1 MPSAARP
8 CFWQRCAGAG
18 YIVNV
23 LFFADEPDPRPWS
36 DALRRALPEGA
47 IHDWAPGAAPSC
59 DYAVCWKPPA
69 AFFAGQGAL
78 KAILN
83 IGAGADAVI
92 SDPNLPAGVPVVRL
106 DDAGMA
112 RQMEEYVAW
121 CALNY
126 LRRFNDYARAQQ
138 ARRWERL
145 APRAR
150 ADFTIGV
157 MGLGVLGAQVAT
169 FMRGLGFPVRGW
181 SRTPKQ
187 IAQVE
192 CFAGDAGLAPF
203 LAGTQLLVCLLP
215 LTPETRGILCRANLA
230 RLPRGAAVVNIARG
244 AHLVEPDL
252 VALIDTGHLAGATLD
267 VFATEPLAT
276 DSPLW
281 RHPAIIITPHVSA
294 MTLVEES
301 MAQIAGKIRALSRG
315 EMVAGVVDRKRGY

>member
-1 MPSAARP
+1 M
-8 CFWQRCAGAG
+8 
-18 YIVNV
+18 NV
-23 LFFADEPDPRPWS
+23 LFYADEPDPQPWVE
-36 DALRRALPEGA
+36 ALRRALPEA
-47 IHDWAPGAAPSC
+47 LIHHWSAGAAPRC

-69 AFFAGQGAL
+69 AFFAGQSAL

-126 LRRFNDYARAQQ
+126 LRRFGDYAKAQQ
-138 ARRWERL
+138 AQRWERL

-150 ADFTIGV
+150 AGFCIGV

-181 SRTPKQ
+181 SRSQKQ
-187 IAQVE
+187 IAGVD
-192 CFAGDAGLAPF
+192 CFAGNAGLEAF
-203 LAGTQLLVCLLP
+203 LSGSQLLVCLLP
-215 LTPETRGILCRANLA
+215 LTPATHGILCRANLE
-230 RLPRGAAVVNIARG
+230 RLPRGAALVNIARG
-244 AHLVEPDL
+244 AHLIERDL
-252 VALIDTGHLAGATLD
+252 LELIDQGHLAGATLD
-267 VFATEPLAT
+267 VFAPEPLAA

-281 RHPAIIITPHVSA
+281 RHPAIIITPHTSA

-315 EMVAGVVDRKRGY
+315 EAVAGVIDRQRGY